1 MLWQGGALASLGDVL
16 IGISVTA
23 FLTVVG
29 IKAQAGSAEMKS
41 GVHVLVFCVYAPALA
56 VIIESMNSIIIAT
69 RNTTILI
76 FLISTL
82 TASLVHYIIWDTR
95 SRRRKLDSGIG
106 IPPVAGAVP
115 AYVKTHTTTSE
126 YHQSVVEL
134 EEHGV
139 DFAFIQSRIAP
150 YFLPPDAVQYVAELR
165 FGAGNPLLQRYVE
178 AQDKRR
184 KAFFR
189 LVARGAVIREIYPRS
204 RLVNYVTTGSHLG
217 DLWPLTP
224 DLMQQLLREW
234 QRAIVQFPNYTV
246 AIADEP
252 VPMKYHVIDRRCVV
266 LHEPIGRGDAHR
278 LNSVFMFGGSLAE
291 RFAKDFDLVW
301 DVIDPRWRDSKEISS
316 WIDTDLYAASQLRL
330 SAQHGAESRVQH
342 DPSPRRRESKR

>member
-1 MLWQGGALASLGDVL
+1 MLWQGGVLASLGDVL

-23 FLTVVG
+23 FLTIVG
-29 IKAQAGSAEMKS
+29 IRAQSGSAEMKS
-41 GVHVLVFCVYAPALA
+41 GVHVLVFCVYVPALA
-56 VIIESMNSIIIAT
+56 VIIESMKSVIIAT

-76 FLISTL
+76 LLIGIL
-82 TASLVHYIIWDTR
+82 AASLAHYIIWDTR
-95 SRRRKLDSGIG
+95 RGKRKPDSGIS
-106 IPPVAGAVP
+106 IPPVAGAAP

-150 YFLPPDAVQYVAELR
+150 YFFPPEAVRYVAELR

-189 LVARGAVIREIYPRS
+189 LIARGAVIREIYPRS
-204 RLVNYVTTGSHLG
+204 RLLSYVTTGSHQG

-234 QRAIVQFPNYTV
+234 QRAIVEFPNYTV

-252 VPMKYHVIDRRCVV
+252 VPMKYHVVDRRCVI

-278 LNSVFMFGGSLAE
+278 LNSVFMFGNSLAE
-291 RFAKDFDLVW
+291 KFAKDFDLVW
-301 DVIDPRWRDSKEISS
+301 DVIDPRWRDSNEISS

-330 SAQHGAESRVQH
+330 TAQHNAEDRVQH
-342 DPSPRRRESKR
+342 DSSPRRRGNKR